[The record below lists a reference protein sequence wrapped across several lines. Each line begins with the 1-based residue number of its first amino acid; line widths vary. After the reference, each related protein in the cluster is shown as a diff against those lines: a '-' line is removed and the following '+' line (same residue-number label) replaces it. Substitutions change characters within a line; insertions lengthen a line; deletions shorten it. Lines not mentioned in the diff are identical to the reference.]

1 MAATGRPVVPGHR
14 AVDPGA
20 EPVEPVE
27 PVGPAAGD
35 DEPEPEVRAAPRTAA
50 RAAWLVAGAVVLA
63 LAVLLSL
70 ALGARSVPFGDV
82 LAALTR
88 FDPTDEGQVVVHDL
102 RLPRTVVGLGV
113 GIALGLAGALIQA
126 LTRNPLADP
135 GILGV
140 NAGAAF
146 AVVGGVALLGLTD
159 ITQYVW
165 FAFGGAVAATVAVY
179 LIGSLGTG
187 GGDPVRLT
195 LAGMALGAVLQG
207 ISSGIT
213 LVRPQVFDAMRYWG
227 AGSLASVSWDTARA
241 VGPFVLIGVVIALA
255 CGRSLNAVAL
265 GDDLARTLGTRLPL
279 LRAAVVVAVT
289 LLCGAATAAVGP
301 IVFVGLMVPHV
312 ARWLVGPDQRWLLPL
327 TLLLAPAL
335 LLVSDV
341 VGRLVIA
348 PAELQVG
355 IVTAAVGAPV
365 LIALVRRR
373 NASTL

>member
-1 MAATGRPVVPGHR
+1 MTVAAPPVDAAP
-14 AVDPGA
+14 APED
-20 EPVEPVE
+20 
-27 PVGPAAGD
+27 PAA
-35 DEPEPEVRAAPRTAA
+35 VAAPRTAA
-50 RAAWLVAGAVVLA
+50 RVGWLVVGVVVLA
-63 LAVLLSL
+63 LAVLASL

-82 LAALTR
+82 LGALTR
-88 FDPTDEGQVVVHDL
+88 FDPSVEGQVVVHDL

-113 GIALGLAGALIQA
+113 GIALGLSGALIQA

-140 NAGAAF
+140 NAGSSF
-146 AVVGGVALLGLTD
+146 AVVLGVALFGVTD
-159 ITQYVW
+159 IRQYVW
-165 FAFGGAVAATVAVY
+165 FAFAGAVVATVVVY
-179 LIGSLGTG
+179 LIGSLGFG
-187 GGDPVRLT
+187 GADPVRLT

-213 LVRPQVFDAMRYWG
+213 LLRSDTFDAMRYWG
-227 AGSLASVSWDTARA
+227 AGSLSAVTWGTARA
-241 VGPFVLIGVVIALA
+241 VGAFVVIGVVIALA
-255 CGRSLNAVAL
+255 CARPLNAVAL

-279 LRAAVVVAVT
+279 LRVAVVVAVT
-289 LLCGAATAAVGP
+289 LLCGAATAAAGP
-301 IVFVGLMVPHV
+301 IGFVGLMVPHV

-327 TLLLAPAL
+327 TLTLAPAL

-355 IVTAAVGAPV
+355 IVTAVLGAPV